1 MFCPKELFKLGVI
14 FLLQVTV
21 QSVEKQDDESCIKTL
36 IGKLNFSGY
45 SNDLC
50 REKLHFFGRGGGASC
65 L

>member
-1 MFCPKELFKLGVI
+1 MFCSKKLFKLDVI
-14 FLLQVTV
+14 FFLQVTV

-45 SNDLC
+45 SNDLG
-50 REKLHFFGRGGGASC
+50 REELHFFERGGGASC